1 MSIFETLAKI
11 NVNEFTEQKG
21 RFTYLSWSDAVS
33 VLLEN
38 YPEATWQVKHNHDGW
53 PYFPCPAGAFVE
65 VELTIDGVS
74 RLQVHPVLDHVNKPI
89 SEPDS
94 FQVNTAIQRCLAKA
108 ISLHGLGLYIYRG
121 EDLPDVTFKFKAG
134 EKDEIVKQVKESLDK
149 GDEVGLKQVLDEY
162 HEPEQKMA
170 VWALFTSRERSSIKA
185 LLDDE
190 K

>member
-1 MSIFETLAKI
+1 MSVFETLAKI
-11 NVNEFTEQKG
+11 DVNKFTEQKG
-21 RFTYLSWSDAVS
+21 QFTYLSWADAVN

-38 YPEATWQVKHNHDGW
+38 YPEATWQVRHNHDGW

-65 VELTIDGVS
+65 VELTVEGVT
-74 RLQVHPVLDHVNKPI
+74 RVQVHPVLDYQNKPI

-108 ISLHGLGLYIYRG
+108 ISLQGLGLYIYRG
-121 EDLPDVTFKFKAG
+121 EDLPDVQFKFKAG
-134 EKDEIVKQVKESLDK
+134 EKDEIVKQVKDALHN

-170 VWALFTSRERSSIKA
+170 VWSLFTSRERSSIKEM
-185 LLDDE
+185 LTDE